1 MKSEQMELMKVI
13 EFPKYKIEE
22 KAEKEKI
29 AKLDVAYKMLKY
41 LIEEGHDF
49 HVVIS
54 ADAVNEL
61 FETDK
66 VCEDDYG
73 ILTSNFDEAKR
84 IRIKSD
90 NTIFYKIE
98 GNEY

>member
-1 MKSEQMELMKVI
+1 MKTEQMQLIKVI

-22 KAEKEKI
+22 KVEKERLD
-29 AKLDVAYKMLKY
+29 KLDVAYNMLKY

-49 HVVIS
+49 HIVIS

-66 VCEDDYG
+66 ISSDDYG
-73 ILTSNFDEAKR
+73 ILTSNIDKAEK

-90 NTIFYKIE
+90 NAIFYQIE
-98 GNEY
+98 GDEF